1 MEEER
6 GCAGA
11 RERRGDLAAD
21 DARLAHAGDDHAP
34 AAVEEDAH
42 RLLEA
47 IVEPIDKCQDRG
59 RLGLQDLARERDVDA
74 CDPRHARAPDAAS
87 AVSRA
92 AASIRFSFMMSGSS
106 RSRRSALAAS
116 LFAFDG
122 SACTSM
128 KTASTPAATPAE
140 ASGSMYCARPAVT
153 PSPAPGSCRLWVT
166 SKTTG

>member
-6 GCAGA
+6 WCAGA

-21 DARLAHAGDDHAP
+21 DARFAHAGDDHAP

-47 IVEPIDKCQDRG
+47 IVEPIDERQDRG

-74 CDPRHARAPDAAS
+74 RDPRQPSTGLGLTVSLSNGHVRTPDAAS

-92 AASIRFSFMMSGSS
+92 AASIRFSFMM
-106 RSRRSALAAS
+106 
-116 LFAFDG
+116 
-122 SACTSM
+122 
-128 KTASTPAATPAE
+128 TASTPAATPAE